1 MINKC
6 SICWQKTL
14 IFIWSTSRAID
25 KEKLGQIEQ
34 FKDVVNLERL
44 AFPICKACVKEH
56 ELLEEKYVAK
66 KV

>member
-1 MINKC
+1 MTDKC
-6 SICWQKTL
+6 KICGSNIL